1 MTDIRSFAKALKIS
15 WIKKVWDVNYQADWK
30 RLLISDRLYWNDVWL
45 LNKRSLS
52 LLACSFMENTFWR
65 NVVEWWAEYVE
76 ETVEASDILSQP
88 LWNNVFI
95 KIENKSVFYKSWY
108 IKNLCYVNDLVDESG
123 VFMLPT
129 ELINKFNL
137 KCTFLQAYGIICA
150 IPSSWKS
157 KIRVFG
163 KRLLVVK
170 SENIER
176 LFKTK
181 KVTSFTYD
189 ILRKSVATQ
198 PTSVQRKWNKL
209 LPSPIEDCLYITVSL
224 SYARVL
230 AS

>member
-1 MTDIRSFAKALKIS
+1 M
-15 WIKKVWDVNYQADWK
+15 
-30 RLLISDRLYWNDVWL
+30 
-45 LNKRSLS
+45 
-52 LLACSFMENTFWR
+52 
-65 NVVEWWAEYVE
+65 
-76 ETVEASDILSQP
+76 
-88 LWNNVFI
+88 
-95 KIENKSVFYKSWY
+95 FYKSWY

-123 VFMLPT
+123 AFMLPT

-189 ILRKSVATQ
+189 ILQKSVAT
-198 PTSVQRKWNKL
+198 
-209 LPSPIEDCLYITVSL
+209 
-224 SYARVL
+224 
-230 AS
+230 

>member
-1 MTDIRSFAKALKIS
+1 MS
-15 WIKKVWDVNYQADWK
+15 
-30 RLLISDRLYWNDVWL
+30 
-45 LNKRSLS
+45 
-52 LLACSFMENTFWR
+52 
-65 NVVEWWAEYVE
+65 
-76 ETVEASDILSQP
+76 
-88 LWNNVFI
+88 
-95 KIENKSVFYKSWY
+95 
-108 IKNLCYVNDLVDESG
+108 
-123 VFMLPT
+123 PT
-129 ELINKFNL
+129 ELINKLNL

-198 PTSVQRKWNKL
+198 PTRVQRKWNKL
-209 LPSPIEDCLYITVSL
+209 LPSPIEGCLYITVSL

>member
-1 MTDIRSFAKALKIS
+1 MS
-15 WIKKVWDVNYQADWK
+15 
-30 RLLISDRLYWNDVWL
+30 
-45 LNKRSLS
+45 
-52 LLACSFMENTFWR
+52 
-65 NVVEWWAEYVE
+65 
-76 ETVEASDILSQP
+76 
-88 LWNNVFI
+88 
-95 KIENKSVFYKSWY
+95 
-108 IKNLCYVNDLVDESG
+108 
-123 VFMLPT
+123 PT

-189 ILRKSVATQ
+189 ILQKSLPHSQ
-198 PTSVQRKWNKL
+198 LGCSVNGINFYHLGSK
-209 LPSPIEDCLYITVSL
+209 IGLYITVSL
-224 SYARVL
+224 SYAQVL

>member
-1 MTDIRSFAKALKIS
+1 M
-15 WIKKVWDVNYQADWK
+15 
-30 RLLISDRLYWNDVWL
+30 
-45 LNKRSLS
+45 
-52 LLACSFMENTFWR
+52 
-65 NVVEWWAEYVE
+65 
-76 ETVEASDILSQP
+76 SQP

-209 LPSPIEDCLYITVSL
+209 LPSPIEDCLYITVPL

>member
-1 MTDIRSFAKALKIS
+1 
-15 WIKKVWDVNYQADWK
+15 
-30 RLLISDRLYWNDVWL
+30 
-45 LNKRSLS
+45 
-52 LLACSFMENTFWR
+52 
-65 NVVEWWAEYVE
+65 
-76 ETVEASDILSQP
+76 
-88 LWNNVFI
+88 
-95 KIENKSVFYKSWY
+95 
-108 IKNLCYVNDLVDESG
+108 
-123 VFMLPT
+123 MLPT

-137 KCTFLQAYGIICA
+137 NCTFLQAYGIICA

-209 LPSPIEDCLYITVSL
+209 LPSPI
-224 SYARVL
+224 
-230 AS
+230 